1 MPIVGQFYRGAWATK
16 MLSEADKDTRVFLH
30 AEPSNA
36 YDKNAYKVLI
46 WKFDK
51 LNHVGYVQRHAAAK
65 IAGVMQGSQ
74 GYDNRKTFIVCR
86 LKNDIGGNDTFEAEI
101 IGAITD
107 VQALIKRD
115 AALKTNGGIFDTP
128 KKRLSSRKECESQ
141 LWNKWSAN
149 NTSLDPDIDDD
160 LYGGLEE
167 CDLY

>member
-16 MLSEADKDTRVFLH
+16 MLGEADKDTRVFLH

-65 IAGVMQGSQ
+65 IASVMQGSQ

-128 KKRLSSRKECESQ
+128 KKAVKKKLYDPNSYAMREYEFEESMFGDMDQ
-141 LWNKWSAN
+141 E
-149 NTSLDPDIDDD
+149 DFF
-160 LYGGLEE
+160 
-167 CDLY
+167 